1 MDIKMKVNV
10 LPAITYNW
18 LHMNDDEIDEKN
30 IEITRTYTIKPD
42 SVPENVSFKE
52 KITSED
58 VSGIFSKAV
67 SLEKRADEEF
77 TPPNGD
83 MYNNS
88 ARQTV
93 RTGMGAEADEL
104 FDGLGADYALIS
116 VADNVQVTEPV
127 IFREKMSD
135 NDNAVSR
142 QVIYAGKNS
151 KITVIMEYLSEKDVA
166 GFHGISTRLY
176 AAEGSQI
183 NLIKVQML
191 GNGFIHM
198 DDIGGVCEDKAAIN
212 VIQMELGAAKAWD
225 GCNIDLLGDKSLFCD
240 ETGYLCRGRQ
250 KLDMNYIAR
259 QRGRKTKSEMI
270 FHGVLLDQAQK
281 TFRGTIDFRKGS
293 SGSEGDEQEDTLL
306 LSPDVINKTIPIIL
320 CEEEDVNGRH
330 GATIGQLGEDMLFY
344 MQSRGMSEE
353 TAKKIMIRA
362 RLESISGK
370 IPDGEL
376 RKMIELYIDRELG

>member
-18 LHMNDDEIDEKN
+18 LHMNDDEIDEKD
-30 IEITRTYTIKPD
+30 IEINRTKTVEPGSIPD
-42 SVPENVSFKE
+42 GVSF
-52 KITSED
+52 ED
-58 VSGIFSKAV
+58 NISPETVENIFSKA
-67 SLEKRADEEF
+67 LQMEKKADDDF

-83 MYNNS
+83 MYVAS
-88 ARQTV
+88 IGQSV
-93 RTGMGAEADEL
+93 KTGMGLEADKL
-104 FDGLGADYALIS
+104 FDSLNADYSMIS
-116 VADNVQVTEPV
+116 VGDNVQVEAPV
-127 IFREKMSD
+127 ILREKMAD
-135 NDNAVSR
+135 KDGAVSR
-142 QVIYAGKNS
+142 QMIYAGKNA
-151 KITVIMEYLSEKDVA
+151 KITVIMEYLSEKDA
-166 GFHGISTRLY
+166 GGFHGISTKLY
-176 AAEGSQI
+176 AAEGARI

-191 GNGFIHM
+191 GDRFVNM
-198 DDIGGVCEDKAAIN
+198 DDIGGICEEKASIN
-212 VIQMELGAAKAWD
+212 VIQMELGADRSWD
-225 GCNIDLLGDKSLFCD
+225 GCSIDLLGSNSEFNG
-240 ETGYLCRGRQ
+240 ETGYMCRAKQ
-250 KLDMNYIAR
+250 KLDMNYIVR

-270 FHGVLLDQAQK
+270 FHGVLLDEAQK

-376 RKMIELYIDRELG
+376 RKMIELYIEREI